1 MTLWIRQGCLSL
13 IKGIFLIFNGNMII
27 RVKMNELMEP
37 RDLDK
42 H

>member
-1 MTLWIRQGCLSL
+1 VLKLNKRNI
-13 IKGIFLIFNGNMII
+13 LIFNGNMII
-27 RVKMNELMEP
+27 RVKMNEVMEP